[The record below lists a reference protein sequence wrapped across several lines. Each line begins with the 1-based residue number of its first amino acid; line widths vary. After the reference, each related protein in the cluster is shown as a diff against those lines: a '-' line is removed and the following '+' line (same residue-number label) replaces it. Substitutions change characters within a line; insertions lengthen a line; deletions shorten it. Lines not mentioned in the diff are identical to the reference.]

1 MGDTMIDQMQ
11 SKRSWKVKALAQIE
25 SRTFFVFFT
34 DPIRK
39 YFSNPFCIKPKNR
52 EQISTNTF
60 LGQIP

>member
-52 EQISTNTF
+52 E
-60 LGQIP
+60 